1 MKFFALI
8 TFVLTIPFC
17 KVWAYTVKDAN
28 GNVFEFAKPPRSAT
42 LVPAVSQNIFAIGAD
57 ENLIANSRFCNIPEG
72 AKKKIKIGGFIDPD
86 YEKIL
91 AIKPDI
97 VIVSKTNDSR
107 IEKRLKKLGIKSFV
121 LHGEGI
127 EFISADVRMLGKL
140 FQKEEMAN
148 KIADEFDALVS
159 QNSDVGKNRKAIFM
173 FGKMASG
180 KGSFVGDLMKA
191 CGLKNC
197 ADSIGSPWSEVS
209 KEFVLTA
216 RPEIIFV
223 EVADNTAR
231 QSAEK
236 FYKSDPIWR
245 TTPAV
250 KNNAIYYIPR
260 DLVIIPSVNVLE
272 ALKLMRRHLENAK

>member
-28 GNVFEFAKPPRSAT
+28 GNVFEFTKPPRSAT

-140 FQKEEMAN
+140 FQKEEIAN

-173 FGKMASG
+173 FGKSLNP
-180 KGSFVGDLMKA
+180 S
-191 CGLKNC
+191 
-197 ADSIGSPWSEVS
+197 
-209 KEFVLTA
+209 
-216 RPEIIFV
+216 
-223 EVADNTAR
+223 NT
-231 QSAEK
+231 
-236 FYKSDPIWR
+236 
-245 TTPAV
+245 
-250 KNNAIYYIPR
+250 
-260 DLVIIPSVNVLE
+260 
-272 ALKLMRRHLENAK
+272 